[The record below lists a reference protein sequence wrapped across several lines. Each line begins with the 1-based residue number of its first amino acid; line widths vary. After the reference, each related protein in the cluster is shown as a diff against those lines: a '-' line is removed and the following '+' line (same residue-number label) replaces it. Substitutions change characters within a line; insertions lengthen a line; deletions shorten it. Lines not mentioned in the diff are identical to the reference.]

1 MKQNYQLILD
11 KTIKQISDETRKP
24 SLLLHACCAPC
35 SSYVLEYLNSFFD
48 ITVFFYNPNIT
59 EENEYKKRADEIK
72 RLITELP
79 SENEIKI
86 MYGRYNPEAFL
97 EISKGLEKLPEG
109 GERCFKCYRLRL
121 EETASVAKKLS
132 FDFFTTTLS
141 ISPHKN
147 AQVLN
152 EIGHGIADK
161 YSINY
166 LFSDFKKKN
175 GYKRSCELSAV
186 YNLYRQDYCGC
197 VFSKVQRQLQNNNTS
212 FSHTQKNR

>member
-11 KTIKQISDETRKP
+11 KTIKQIADETRKP

-152 EIGHGIADK
+152 EIGHEIAHK

-197 VFSKVQRQLQNNNTS
+197 VFSKAQRQMS
-212 FSHTQKNR
+212 VE

>member
-11 KTIKQISDETRKP
+11 KTLKQLTDENIKP

-35 SSYVLEYLNSFFD
+35 SSYVLEYLNKYFD

-59 EENEYKKRADEIK
+59 EQSEYTKRAEELK
-72 RLITELP
+72 RLISELP
-79 SENEIKI
+79 HTNEIKF
-86 MYGRYNPEAFL
+86 MDGKYNPQVFL
-97 EISKGLEKLPEG
+97 EASKGLEKLPEG

-121 EETASVAKKLS
+121 EETAIIAKKCG

-152 EIGHGIADK
+152 EIGRELAEKHE
-161 YSINY
+161 INY

-197 VFSKVQRQLQNNNTS
+197 VFSKAHRHNTV
-212 FSHTQKNR
+212 